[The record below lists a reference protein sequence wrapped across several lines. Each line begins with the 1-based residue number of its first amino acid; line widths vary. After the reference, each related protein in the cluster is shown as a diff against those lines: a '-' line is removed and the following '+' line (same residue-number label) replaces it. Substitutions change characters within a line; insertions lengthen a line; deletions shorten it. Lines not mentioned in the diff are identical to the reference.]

1 MDDNLLIDLENPE
14 LTDDQKT
21 NTMNRFIEIQSYLN
35 DSQKNQCKELFG
47 ILKDIEISTYHFM
60 NREAIDLMFSTLTH
74 IEDNVVEF
82 DENDM
87 QAFERQNRL
96 FPPNQPG
103 VISKN
108 LQQLRAIATR
118 EGIPLYVV
126 YINELLRL
134 QIANYT
140 FMRNNQGMGKKSKI
154 NHRKSKSSKSSKR
167 SKRSKRNHK
176 KSKRNKK

>member
-35 DSQKNQCKELFG
+35 DSQKNQCKELFR

-103 VISKN
+103 VISKT
-108 LQQLRAIATR
+108 LEQLRAIVTR

-140 FMRNNQGMGKKSKI
+140 IIRNNQGMGKKSKKSKKSKKTKKPKK
-154 NHRKSKSSKSSKR
+154 NHR
-167 SKRSKRNHK
+167 

>member
-35 DSQKNQCKELFG
+35 DSQKNQCKELFR
-47 ILKDIEISTYHFM
+47 ILKAIEISTYHFM

-103 VISKN
+103 VISKT
-108 LQQLRAIATR
+108 LEQLRAIVTR

-140 FMRNNQGMGKKSKI
+140 IIRNNQGMGKKSKKSKKSKKTKKPKK
-154 NHRKSKSSKSSKR
+154 NHR
-167 SKRSKRNHK
+167 